1 MTKKTTI
8 KCLIVDDIP
17 KNLVALEALLKNES
31 VVFLKA
37 HSGNEALELLL
48 ANNDIALALLDVQ
61 MPEMNGFELAEYIR
75 GSEKTRHIPLIFITA
90 GSNEENWQFKGYESG
105 AVDFLYKPIN
115 PHILASKVNIFF
127 DLHRQRQEISR
138 QLEERTEALRIN
150 DMFMAVLSHDLR
162 NPLQIIK
169 NSATL
174 LKRQL
179 PDPKALDCSERIL
192 KSSQRMAHMIEELL
206 DVTRIHQSGGL
217 RINTQELNL
226 NSFLREKIE
235 EIKKFHPS
243 SIFSFREEENAI
255 GYWDAEKLHQVFN
268 NLLGNAIQH
277 GEKEC
282 PIEVT
287 INSDRNNIYISIKNS
302 GEIPAEKLKNI
313 FTPFRGEEA
322 RSGLEGG
329 LGLGLYIAQQIIKTH
344 QGEIT
349 VNSRDHFTEFNIILP
364 KQTKIEDIKNIY

>member
-115 PHILASKVNIFF
+115 PHILASKVNIYF

-206 DVTRIHQSGGL
+206 DVTRIRQSGGL
-217 RINTQELNL
+217 RIKYQELDL

-235 EIKKFHPS
+235 ETQKFHPS
-243 SIFSFREEENAI
+243 SIFSFREKENAI
-255 GYWDAEKLHQVFN
+255 GYWDVEKLHQVFN

-287 INSDRNNIYISIKNS
+287 IDSDRNNIYISIKNS
-302 GEIPAEKLKNI
+302 GEIPPEKLKNI
-313 FTPFRGEEA
+313 FSPFSGEEA

-344 QGEIT
+344 QGEISI
-349 VNSRDHFTEFNIILP
+349 NSCDQFTTFNITLP

>member
-206 DVTRIHQSGGL
+206 DVTRIRQSGGL